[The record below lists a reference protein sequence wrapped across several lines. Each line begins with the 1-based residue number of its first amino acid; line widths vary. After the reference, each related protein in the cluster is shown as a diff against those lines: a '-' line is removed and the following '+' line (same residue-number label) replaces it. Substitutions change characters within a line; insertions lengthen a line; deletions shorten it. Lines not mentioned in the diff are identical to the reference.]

1 MPFASDSSLVYL
13 FNKEFSPSERR
24 RGEKHTN
31 SQEKSSLQLQD
42 VAKDFF

>member
-24 RGEKHTN
+24 GGEKTH
-31 SQEKSSLQLQD
+31 QFLEKKLST
-42 VAKDFF
+42 VARCCQGLS